1 MWTLR
6 KSIVRAMIS
15 CALAV
20 WADSAT
26 FAATNQILTLNLAG
40 SGPYG
45 QIGMN
50 GSGVLSTQ
58 DDGDADTNGN
68 QNTTISY
75 LNALDGLLP
84 DINSATASFTV
95 SDLEVNGPPTAFGS
109 ILFQNYKNGSFS
121 LYGPSPTNELLL
133 SGNLSN
139 SSTLLAVLA
148 GGADPSDGTM
158 FTSYFGTVTG
168 GSLQNYIV
176 GNSVALQMYISN
188 AVTPGV
194 GAGFHLDGG
203 SLASFSANS
212 TVSILATTVPE
223 PGTMG
228 LFATAAFAFS
238 VRRRRRID

>member
-1 MWTLR
+1 MWPSW
-6 KSIVRAMIS
+6 KSIVCAMLGS
-15 CALAV
+15 ALVVSA
-20 WADSAT
+20 ASAT

-40 SGPYG
+40 SGPNG

-50 GSGVLSTQ
+50 GSGVLSTR
-58 DDGDADTNGN
+58 DDGVAATTGD

-75 LNALDGLLP
+75 INALAGVLP
-84 DINSATASFTV
+84 NLGSPTASFTI
-95 SDLEVNGPPTAFGS
+95 SDLEVNGPPTPFGS
-109 ILFQNYKNGSFS
+109 ALFQNYKNGSFA

-168 GSLQNYIV
+168 GSLQNYIA

-188 AVTPGV
+188 AQTPGV

-203 SLASFSANS
+203 SLASFSAKS

-223 PGTMG
+223 PETLV
-228 LFATAAFAFS
+228 LFCMAAAS
-238 VRRRRRID
+238 AIAVRRRQR